1 MTPPRL
7 LSSLLHSPLRPLG
20 GRTLL
25 HSPLR
30 PLGGRN
36 NAFTLIEMIVVIAII
51 SSLLALLYG
60 ALERAQKFS
69 RRVITY
75 TELKNIESAFK
86 QYHAHYH
93 TWPTNTLAASK
104 IESGEDRGFIIDER
118 IAALLQGN
126 QPPGVSAD
134 DIEAFNPEMIPFIEF
149 ARYSPST
156 RAPVNPFKSNR
167 PNAADTT
174 RAYKV
179 LFDTNGDRQIEIP
192 GNDPDGAVLPRTN
205 IIANVAVWTLIPGT
219 RTSDSSGNPE
229 KQEDVLFGSWD
240 SFSVK

>member
-1 MTPPRL
+1 
-7 LSSLLHSPLRPLG
+7 
-20 GRTLL
+20 
-25 HSPLR
+25 
-30 PLGGRN
+30 
-36 NAFTLIEMIVVIAII
+36 MIIVIGII

-69 RRVITY
+69 RRTITY

-93 TWPTNTLAASK
+93 AWPDDTRAAK
-104 IESGEDRGFIIDER
+104 PLPSGDDRGFIIDEG

-126 QPPGVSAD
+126 QIPGVSAD
-134 DIEAFNPEMIPFIEF
+134 DIAAFNPEMIPFIEF
-149 ARYSPST
+149 ARYSPAT
-156 RAPVNPFKSNR
+156 RAPVNPFKSNK
-167 PNAADTT
+167 PNPTDTT

-179 LFDTNGDRQIEIP
+179 LFDTNGDRQIEIRDNEAP
-192 GNDPDGAVLPRTN
+192 GFNTN

-219 RTSDSSGNPE
+219 RKTDSSGNPE
-229 KQEDVLFGSWD
+229 RLEEEVFGSWS

>member
-1 MTPPRL
+1 
-7 LSSLLHSPLRPLG
+7 
-20 GRTLL
+20 
-25 HSPLR
+25 
-30 PLGGRN
+30 
-36 NAFTLIEMIVVIAII
+36 MIIVIAII
-51 SSLLALLYG
+51 SALLGLLYG

-104 IESGEDRGFIIDER
+104 IESGEDRGFIIDED

-126 QPPGVSAD
+126 QIPGVSAD
-134 DIEAFNPEMIPFIEF
+134 DIAAFNPEMIPFIEF

-179 LFDTNGDRQIEIP
+179 LFDTNGDRQIRIEDDEAP
-192 GNDPDGAVLPRTN
+192 GFTTD
-205 IIANVAVWTLIPGT
+205 IIANVAVWTLVPGT
-219 RTSDSSGNPE
+219 RKTDSSGNPE
-229 KQEDVLFGSWD
+229 RLEEEVFGSWD

>member
-1 MTPPRL
+1 
-7 LSSLLHSPLRPLG
+7 
-20 GRTLL
+20 
-25 HSPLR
+25 
-30 PLGGRN
+30 
-36 NAFTLIEMIVVIAII
+36 MIIVIAII

-69 RRVITY
+69 RRTITY

-93 TWPTNTLAASK
+93 AWPDDTRAAK
-104 IESGEDRGFIIDER
+104 PLPSGDDRGFIIDEG

-126 QPPGVSAD
+126 QIPGVSAD
-134 DIEAFNPEMIPFIEF
+134 DIAAFNPEMIPFIEF
-149 ARYSPST
+149 ARYSPAT
-156 RAPVNPFKSNR
+156 RAPVNPFKSNK
-167 PNAADTT
+167 PNPTDTT

-179 LFDTNGDRQIEIP
+179 LFDTNGDRKIEIP
-192 GNDPDGAVLPRTN
+192 GSDPDASALPRTN
-205 IIANVAVWTLIPGT
+205 IIASVAVWTLIPGT
-219 RTSDSSGNPE
+219 RTSDNSGVAE

>member
-1 MTPPRL
+1 
-7 LSSLLHSPLRPLG
+7 
-20 GRTLL
+20 
-25 HSPLR
+25 
-30 PLGGRN
+30 
-36 NAFTLIEMIVVIAII
+36 MIIVIGII

-60 ALERAQKFS
+60 ALERSQKFS

-93 TWPTNTLAASK
+93 TWPTNTLATVQF
-104 IESGEDRGFIIDER
+104 ESGEDRGFVIDER

-126 QPPGVSAD
+126 QPSDVSAN
-134 DIEAFNPEMIPFIEF
+134 DIAAFNPEMIPFIEF
-149 ARYSPST
+149 ARYSPAS
-156 RAPVNPFKSNR
+156 RAPVNPFKSNK
-167 PNAADTT
+167 PNQTDTT

-179 LFDTNGDRQIEIP
+179 LFDIDGDRQIRVQDDEAP
-192 GNDPDGAVLPRTN
+192 GFTTN

-219 RTSDSSGNPE
+219 RRTDSSGTPE
-229 KQEDVLFGSWD
+229 PLEEEVFGSWS

>member
-1 MTPPRL
+1 
-7 LSSLLHSPLRPLG
+7 
-20 GRTLL
+20 
-25 HSPLR
+25 
-30 PLGGRN
+30 
-36 NAFTLIEMIVVIAII
+36 MIIVIGII

-60 ALERAQKFS
+60 ALERSQKFS

-93 TWPTNTLAASK
+93 TWPTNTLATVQF
-104 IESGEDRGFIIDER
+104 ESGEDRGFVIDER

-126 QPPGVSAD
+126 QPPGVSAN
-134 DIEAFNPEMIPFIEF
+134 DIAAFNPEMIPFVEF
-149 ARYSPST
+149 ARYSPAS
-156 RAPVNPFKSNR
+156 RAPVNPFKSNK
-167 PNAADTT
+167 PNQTDTT

-179 LFDTNGDRQIEIP
+179 LFDIDGDRQIRVQDDEAP
-192 GNDPDGAVLPRTN
+192 GFTTN

-219 RTSDSSGNPE
+219 RRTDSSGTPE
-229 KQEDVLFGSWD
+229 PLEEEVFGSWS

>member
-1 MTPPRL
+1 
-7 LSSLLHSPLRPLG
+7 
-20 GRTLL
+20 
-25 HSPLR
+25 
-30 PLGGRN
+30 
-36 NAFTLIEMIVVIAII
+36 MIIVIGII

-60 ALERAQKFS
+60 ALERSQKFS

-93 TWPTNTLAASK
+93 TWPTNTLATVQF
-104 IESGEDRGFIIDER
+104 ESGEDRGFVIDER

-126 QPPGVSAD
+126 QPSGVSAN
-134 DIEAFNPEMIPFIEF
+134 DIAAFNPEMIPFVEF
-149 ARYSPST
+149 ARYSPAS
-156 RAPVNPFKSNR
+156 RAPVNPFKSNK
-167 PNAADTT
+167 PNQTDTT

-179 LFDTNGDRQIEIP
+179 LFDIDGDRQIRVQDDEAP
-192 GNDPDGAVLPRTN
+192 GFTTN

-219 RTSDSSGNPE
+219 RRTDSSGTPE
-229 KQEDVLFGSWD
+229 PLAEEVFGSWS